1 MHQNRFG
8 GLRRETMTDALIAS
22 TPPLHPVINTISAG
36 VNKGEVLKS
45 PCVCQSGCGC
55 GEGLIV
61 ADKP

>member
-1 MHQNRFG
+1 
-8 GLRRETMTDALIAS
+8 MTDALIAS

-45 PCVCQSGCGC
+45 PCVCQSGSGC